1 MNDFRFGVRMLA
13 RNPGST
19 GVITGLLALGI
30 GSATVIFSVFD
41 AVLLRPLPVRHPE
54 ELVRV
59 VQRLPKIGA
68 QSAFPYAYYQTLRDH
83 SSTLASVF
91 GDTAG
96 YFHFAMTEPS
106 PAEQVIVDA
115 VTPEFFEALGVPAV
129 YGRTLT
135 PDDEGADSGLPPVV
149 LSYGFWKR
157 RFAGDPRVAEGW
169 TLGLLGHRVQIVGV
183 MPRDFNGLT
192 PDTAPDI
199 RIPWRAFL
207 RLTGFQSVGVPL
219 ELAGRLKAGFARAP
233 SEAECL
239 ALWRSTMGPYFRD
252 IERGPAPIV
261 RQMLDRGVA
270 LDPLER
276 GVSVLR
282 DRFGDVLQWL
292 MASVMLLL
300 LIACSNVAGLLLARA
315 TARRREIA
323 VRLAV
328 GATRGRLVR
337 QSLVENS
344 LLAALGAGGG
354 ILIARAAMPLATRA
368 LPPMRNMATT
378 LLPLSIGL
386 SIDRRVLA
394 FSVVLSV
401 LTLMLFSLA
410 PAMATARSSLDSI
423 LRGVRSSSS
432 MRGRQAL
439 IVVQIALCTFL
450 LAFAGLFV
458 RTFQQLRGMDPGF
471 DRDHVATFT
480 VDLMGWTGFET
491 KAEAALREALTT
503 RVRQIPCVV
512 SAATSARGVMR
523 GRGLGNTIVPE
534 GHSLKPGDF
543 LNTSVNTVSPEYF
556 DTMGMSILAGR
567 GLTPRDVPADSL
579 TSRASVVVNRA
590 FAQRFFPGVDP
601 VGKHFG
607 PSTDTRRNE
616 IVGVVSDAKYRS
628 LREPIPPTFYS
639 VVEWGYGSFVLN
651 VRTRVRPESI
661 FEPVRKALAATDP
674 SVAFLEIHTLAD
686 EVDASTASERLTA
699 ALASIF
705 GAIAALL
712 VGVGIY
718 GLLAYAVAQR
728 KREIGIRMALGAR
741 LADIRGLIGRQVCLM
756 VACGVAAGILGALM
770 AGKWIGALLY
780 GVSPHDPASLALSAL
795 FVALVSVAA
804 SVLPSHRATHVDP
817 AKALREDN

>member
-1 MNDFRFGVRMLA
+1 
-13 RNPGST
+13 
-19 GVITGLLALGI
+19 
-30 GSATVIFSVFD
+30 
-41 AVLLRPLPVRHPE
+41 
-54 ELVRV
+54 
-59 VQRLPKIGA
+59 
-68 QSAFPYAYYQTLRDH
+68 
-83 SSTLASVF
+83 
-91 GDTAG
+91 
-96 YFHFAMTEPS
+96 
-106 PAEQVIVDA
+106 
-115 VTPEFFEALGVPAV
+115 
-129 YGRTLT
+129 
-135 PDDEGADSGLPPVV
+135 
-149 LSYGFWKR
+149 
-157 RFAGDPRVAEGW
+157 
-169 TLGLLGHRVQIVGV
+169 
-183 MPRDFNGLT
+183 
-192 PDTAPDI
+192 
-199 RIPWRAFL
+199 
-207 RLTGFQSVGVPL
+207 
-219 ELAGRLKAGFARAP
+219 
-233 SEAECL
+233 
-239 ALWRSTMGPYFRD
+239 
-252 IERGPAPIV
+252 
-261 RQMLDRGVA
+261 
-270 LDPLER
+270 
-276 GVSVLR
+276 
-282 DRFGDVLQWL
+282 
-292 MASVMLLL
+292 
-300 LIACSNVAGLLLARA
+300 
-315 TARRREIA
+315 
-323 VRLAV
+323 
-328 GATRGRLVR
+328 
-337 QSLVENS
+337 
-344 LLAALGAGGG
+344 
-354 ILIARAAMPLATRA
+354 
-368 LPPMRNMATT
+368 MRNMATT

-770 AGKWIGALLY
+770 AGKWSIAARPSVFGPLSPVRGPCFRRGIRTAFASRDTRRPCEGLTRGQLNQGLLY
-780 GVSPHDPASLALSAL
+780 TSSIVTRRPSIAAARCRLDSVMSFFGSSRRSTCVRLVFNSAAMRAFDIFCFLMAS
-795 FVALVSVAA
+795 A
-804 SVLPSHRATHVDP
+804 SCHATTSLT
-817 AKALREDN
+817 A